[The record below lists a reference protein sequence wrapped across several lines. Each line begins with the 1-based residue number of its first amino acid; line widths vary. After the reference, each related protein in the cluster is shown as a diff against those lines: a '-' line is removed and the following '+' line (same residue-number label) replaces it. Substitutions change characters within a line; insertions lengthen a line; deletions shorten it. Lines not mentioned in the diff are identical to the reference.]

1 MVWQT
6 PPLICAAMERKRRI
20 GITPSN
26 RLVRATPLVRV
37 KAKCT
42 GYVSG
47 CCRRRLRHTAFL
59 TVILA
64 FAPTDGAALT
74 SATVCNVLVADILRR
89 YSMQVRSVRWSRPQS
104 IAHIEELVHPLP
116 PGWSAEVNGCGRPY
130 FIKCVRAYVC
140 ACVLACVYIPC
151 ARACVLTYSFPARAC
166 VCVRACVDN
175 LRLRAP

>member
-1 MVWQT
+1 MPYAGTETSDIRQ
-6 PPLICAAMERKRRI
+6 
-20 GITPSN
+20 
-26 RLVRATPLVRV
+26 
-37 KAKCT
+37 
-42 GYVSG
+42 
-47 CCRRRLRHTAFL
+47 FL

-140 ACVLACVYIPC
+140 ACVCVSLRACKCACVRTCVC
-151 ARACVLTYSFPARAC
+151 ACMCACVRT
-166 VCVRACVDN
+166 CVRAQVCINVYMCAMQIMH
-175 LRLRAP
+175 LVLILETGC